1 MIRKLSK
8 LVDNNV
14 YIESCYVKN
23 LDQVGDYIEVD
34 NLKLV
39 SVPITEIVGR
49 GIDYFISTDA
59 SIDLSDQDQAYLNI
73 IEKFYN
79 DDKSNFMY
87 VVKRYSVH
95 NLIRKIKVWRT
106 MRNHSAFVVGL
117 FSAIFIS
124 LLFAMDIAG
133 NMIALWVILGVGI
146 SVEIYL
152 LADFIRNHR
161 RYKNNIKDLSNDVKA
176 NYPLEQ
182 QRAIMTIAKN

>member
-1 MIRKLSK
+1 ML
-8 LVDNNV
+8 DNNV

-34 NLKLV
+34 DLKLV
-39 SVPITEIVGR
+39 AVPLTEIIGR
-49 GIDYFISTDA
+49 GLDYFVCTDV

-79 DDKSNFMY
+79 DDKTDFIY

-117 FSAIFIS
+117 FSAIFIA

-133 NMIALWVILGVGI
+133 NMVALWVILGVGV

-161 RYKNNIKDLSNDVKA
+161 RSY
-176 NYPLEQ
+176 
-182 QRAIMTIAKN
+182 